1 MDRTAG
7 SSIDSHE
14 ILVVEDSPTQ
24 AEKLNHLLQKQG
36 YRTRVAKNG
45 GEALSLLQE
54 LRPSLVI
61 TDVLMPMMNGYELCA
76 AIKNQERLRDIPV
89 ILLTSLSDPKDVL
102 EALKC
107 GANNFI
113 TKPYDDS
120 YLLSHIRYIL
130 ASTETLKSDKLKMG
144 IEISVGGSTHYI
156 SSDRQQIFDFL
167 LATYDSYDRKN
178 RELLRTTEQLRE
190 LNEHLEEKVRERTEA
205 IEEARNRYHMLFEQS
220 PFGVVIIAPETGRAV
235 EFNETAHRQLGYS
248 RDEFASLTIADYEA
262 KEKPKEI
269 EEKIREIMMGGK
281 FDFQTSHRTSEGEIR
296 DVLVT
301 AQAIKLLNRTVMHTV
316 YQDIT
321 EKKKAERALE
331 QSTEQL
337 RQSQRIEAVGR
348 LAGGIAHDFNNLL
361 TVITGYCELMMAK
374 IGKGNPLLQ
383 DVREISKSADR
394 AAALTRQLLAFSRR
408 QVLQPKVLDI
418 NSVVTGIDKMLRRLL
433 GEDISLVTV
442 LDGVGGKVMADPGQI
457 EQVIVNLAVNARD
470 AMPDGGTI
478 TIETAAN
485 VELDDAYARTHDGA
499 SPGPHVMLAVSD
511 TGCGMDAETLSRVF
525 EPFFTTKEKGKGT
538 GLGLST
544 VYGIVKQSG
553 GCIYAYSEPGSG
565 TAMKIYLPCVT
576 GDAVR
581 EDDER
586 ESESGDRLHGSE
598 TILLVED
605 EETLRKLASEILQAN
620 GYTVLAAENGEE
632 ALRRL
637 HNSPGIPNLL
647 VTDVV
652 MPRMGGRELSDRIKA
667 VYPGTRVLYM
677 SGYTDN
683 AIVHHGV
690 LDPGVSY
697 LQKPF
702 SPKTL
707 ARKVREV
714 LDANAVR

>member
-281 FDFQTSHRTSEGEIR
+281 FDFQTSHRTREGEIR

-485 VELDDAYARTHDGA
+485 VELDDAYARTHGGA

>member
-262 KEKPKEI
+262 REKPKEI

-281 FDFQTSHRTSEGEIR
+281 FDFQTSHRTREGEIR

-485 VELDDAYARTHDGA
+485 VELDDAYARTHGGA